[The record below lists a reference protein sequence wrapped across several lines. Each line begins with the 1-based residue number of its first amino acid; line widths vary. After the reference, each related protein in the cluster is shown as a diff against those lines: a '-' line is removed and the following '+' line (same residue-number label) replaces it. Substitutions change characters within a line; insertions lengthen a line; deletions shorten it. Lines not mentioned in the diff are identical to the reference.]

1 MLAADEIARVLRRDD
16 DDRLAV
22 GAVDTVNL
30 AENGQ
35 RGVRFGNRLA
45 EDDFAQLGEIDRAR
59 CCCAQSP
66 SARRQLGAVALSTI
80 YPGSL
85 SSAAFEA
92 FFPSSEPPEA
102 SPEAFFCSEE
112 ETLSCVP
119 ERGFDGDGQ
128 AAVRR
133 GVYRRHG
140 DDEQTAFDFLPA
152 RASAQRQAEKQRY
165 EQTDAP

>member
-1 MLAADEIARVLRRDD
+1 MASVSAIVWLRTISRSWE
-16 DDRLAV
+16 RL
-22 GAVDTVNL
+22 TV
-30 AENGQ
+30 
-35 RGVRFGNRLA
+35 RGVVALK
-45 EDDFAQLGEIDRAR
+45 
-59 CCCAQSP
+59 SP

-119 ERGFDGDGQ
+119 ERALTVMVRLPSG
-128 AAVRR
+128 AASTAMAMTNRQLSISCPPVHPLSVR
-133 GVYRRHG
+133 
-140 DDEQTAFDFLPA
+140 
-152 RASAQRQAEKQRY
+152 QRSSSDMSRLMRLDKAVSH
-165 EQTDAP
+165 PS